1 VKEKE
6 VCIMSPQTDLQK
18 KDELR
23 REMRFLEP
31 ILEALEEDNDIKKE
45 ISKKN
50 LKDRLEDI
58 RKALED

>member
-1 VKEKE
+1 
-6 VCIMSPQTDLQK
+6 MSPQTDLQK